1 MEIYWKDI
9 NEFSSSPSCL
19 EISSCRLQHFC
30 CGRFSFSVLICKGS
44 GLDLP
49 CLQTGHRSSAGSWE
63 EYENQK
69 QEIRTYLSSS
79 QPNRDL
85 TRKGLK
91 EVFWWMSSTQVLSRC
106 SRFGEVITACWRSCY
121 LSQIMFEYI
130 LLWPWMSWNLE
141 RPSSLCPCWTPSH
154 SSRCSLPPPHF
165 HHFCKLS
172 SHSALVFF

>member
-1 MEIYWKDI
+1 MEIYWMNI

-30 CGRFSFSVLICKGS
+30 CGRSSFSVLICKGS

-63 EYENQK
+63 KYENQK
-69 QEIRTYLSSS
+69 QEIWTYLSSS

-91 EVFWWMSSTQVLSRC
+91 EVFWWMSSTQVLSKC
-106 SRFGEVITACWRSCY
+106 SRFGEVVTACWRSCY
-121 LSQIMFEYI
+121 FILNHVWIYLFETFDELKSGETI
-130 LLWPWMSWNLE
+130 QFVPMLDPQS
-141 RPSSLCPCWTPSH
+141 
-154 SSRCSLPPPHF
+154 
-165 HHFCKLS
+165 
-172 SHSALVFF
+172 